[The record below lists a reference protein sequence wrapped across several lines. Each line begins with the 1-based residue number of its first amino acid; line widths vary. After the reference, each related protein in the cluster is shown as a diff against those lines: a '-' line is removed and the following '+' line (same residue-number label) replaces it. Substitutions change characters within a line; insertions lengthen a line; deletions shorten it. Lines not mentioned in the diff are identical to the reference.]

1 MTSLRPFVL
10 SLLLALPSAA
20 TAQTSIALGGVTADP
35 DAPLEITADSL
46 TVNREDGSAVFEGDV
61 RIGQGDLRIA
71 AARVQV
77 RYDGG
82 TGDIARLDATGGVTL
97 ATADE
102 QAEARS
108 AEYDLGTGTLTLIG
122 DVLLTQG
129 ESALSAERMIV
140 NLDDGTARMEGRVT
154 TIFRQ
159 DGQ

>member
-10 SLLLALPSAA
+10 TLLLALPAA
-20 TAQTSIALGGVTADP
+20 LPAQTSIDLGGVTADP
-35 DAPLEITADSL
+35 DAPVEITADSL
-46 TVNREDGSAVFEGDV
+46 TVNRDDGSAVFEGEV

-71 AARVQV
+71 ATRVEV
-77 RYDGG
+77 RYDDA
-82 TGDIARLDATGGVTL
+82 TGDIARLDASGGVTL

-102 QAEARS
+102 QAEAQR
-108 AEYDLGTGTLTLIG
+108 AEYDLVAGTLTLIG
-122 DVLLTQG
+122 EVLLTQG
-129 ESALSAERMIV
+129 QSALSAERMVV

>member
-1 MTSLRPFVL
+1 MTSLKPFVL

-20 TAQTSIALGGVTADP
+20 AAQTSIDLGGVTADP

-71 AARVQV
+71 AGRVQV
-77 RYDGG
+77 RYDDA
-82 TGDIARLDATGGVTL
+82 TGDIARLDAAGGVTL

-102 QAEARS
+102 QAEAQS

-122 DVLLTQG
+122 EVLLTQG
-129 ESALSAERMIV
+129 QSALSAERMVV
-140 NLDDGTARMEGRVT
+140 NLVDGTARMEGRVT

-159 DGQ
+159 DGE